1 MTNVRGGVTNGA
13 RYSESP
19 PVTPT
24 LGAINL
30 LTPVSAI
37 MTAELVT
44 VTVHTPLAE
53 AEALF
58 RRHGIHHLPVV
69 DPAGALVGM
78 LSHSDFLKLLG
89 RDAAT
94 LTVRDLMTTGLA
106 KLEPDDAVRTAAAVF
121 ALNKFH
127 ALPVVAGERLVGIVT
142 TLDLIRMIDR
152 EEPALG
158 DYGK

>member
-1 MTNVRGGVTNGA
+1 M
-13 RYSESP
+13 
-19 PVTPT
+19 
-24 LGAINL
+24 NL
-30 LTPVSAI
+30 LTPVSEI
-37 MTAELVT
+37 MSTDLVT

-53 AEALF
+53 AQALF

-69 DPAGALVGM
+69 DPAGMLVGM

-89 RDAAT
+89 RDATT

-106 KLEPDDAVRTAAAVF
+106 KLEPDDAIRTAASVF

-127 ALPVVAGERLVGIVT
+127 ALPILRDDRLVGIVT

-158 DYGK
+158 DYSK